1 MKTARVSFT
10 LPQDLLD
17 EARTLV
23 GDGNLSAYITQGL
36 ERQLRAD
43 RLARNLCCTRPVVP
57 DVRGRMTSAIIKG
70 EIIRASPISFL
81 CRPH

>member
-1 MKTARVSFT
+1 MRTAKVSFT

-43 RLARNLCCTRPVVP
+43 RLARFLAEMEREFGPVP
-57 DVRGRMTSAIIKG
+57 EDDIEAVRREWRDEA
-70 EIIRASPISFL
+70 
-81 CRPH
+81 

>member
-1 MKTARVSFT
+1 MRTAKVSFT

-43 RLARNLCCTRPVVP
+43 RLARFLSELDRECGPVP
-57 DVRGRMTSAIIKG
+57 EDEIEAVRREWRDEA
-70 EIIRASPISFL
+70 
-81 CRPH
+81 